1 MAKPEWVAVFDL
13 DGTCISHSRRSLCD
27 VIRLNG
33 GLTKRCRLMAKG
45 MVEYYF
51 SLIHD
56 GNFTEEHGWKWLL
69 DTIDL
74 YIESHLTVS
83 KMEKILQTVRL
94 RDGVEDCLKM
104 LRGRN
109 IPVAIISYGFLQF
122 IEITLK
128 VNKVSHFVD
137 DIYGTKFKINK
148 KGLVVGFEEKTVV
161 LPERKG
167 IFSKLFADKYGVARE
182 NILAVG
188 DSSGDRELGFLKEN
202 RFGITE
208 DPRRKEE
215 LEKFM
220 GTVAVTKTFDPV
232 TEWFERKIET
242 PFSLP
247 AESAD
252 GIFCANSDCGKDGK
266 ICSDCGNFMPKIE
279 KIGN

>member
-1 MAKPEWVAVFDL
+1 MAKPEWVAVFDF

-27 VIRLNG
+27 AIRLNG
-33 GLTKRCRLMAKG
+33 GLTKRCRLTAKE

-51 SLIHD
+51 SLMRN
-56 GNFTEEHGWKWLL
+56 GNFTEEHGRKWLL

-74 YIESHLTVS
+74 YIKSHLTIS
-83 KMEKILQTVRL
+83 KMEKILRTVSL

-104 LRGRN
+104 LRKRN
-109 IPVAIISYGFLQF
+109 IPVAIISYGFFQF

-128 VNKVSHFVD
+128 ANNVSHLVD
-137 DIYGTKFKINK
+137 DIYGTKFKIDKN
-148 KGLVVGFEEKTVV
+148 GLVAGFEEKTVV
-161 LPERKG
+161 LQEWKG
-167 IFSKLFADKYGVARE
+167 RISKLFADKYGVARE

-208 DPRRKEE
+208 DFRRKKE

-232 TEWFERKIET
+232 LEWLERKIEA
-242 PFSLP
+242 PFFLP
-247 AESAD
+247 EIPED
-252 GIFCANSDCGKDGK
+252 KIPCANPSCGEDGK
-266 ICSDCGNFMPKIE
+266 ICPECGNFIIRAE
-279 KIGN
+279 KTGN